1 MRRCPPEATVEM
13 RLEDMTW
20 GVAQKATALVQP
32 HQLPALACFLDR
44 LWQVRLKNLEQVLS
58 ERLRVDDDAQAI
70 AHVRRKHLNSS
81 ADVEQRRRKTFGI
94 DLIQQLCTLIF
105 IQRIVHHPREA
116 KSCVAT
122 SHTCPP
128 DIKLVQRRQ
137 LPLTS
142 RMRVLQKCWPLPCI
156 LGRVCPIWVVV
167 GGESLADHPV
177 DGFDSRQ
184 PQRALCER
192 SSHNGLRC
200 AFHSQAR

>member
-13 RLEDMTW
+13 RLEDVTW

-105 IQRIVHHPREA
+105 TQRIVHHPREA
-116 KSCVAT
+116 KSWQRRELCQNRT
-122 SHTCPP
+122 SHGEG
-128 DIKLVQRRQ
+128 
-137 LPLTS
+137 
-142 RMRVLQKCWPLPCI
+142 QKREFC
-156 LGRVCPIWVVV
+156 
-167 GGESLADHPV
+167 
-177 DGFDSRQ
+177 
-184 PQRALCER
+184 
-192 SSHNGLRC
+192 LRC
-200 AFHSQAR
+200 NLAHLPP